1 MSQTAPKP
9 PKANSAK
16 SPKPTDSTP
25 APESITHKLARLD
38 QAVEWFHSDEFSLDQ
53 AIAKYQSAAAL
64 AHEIEHDLTELKNQV
79 AVIADLT
86 KS

>member
-9 PKANSAK
+9 PKTNSAK
-16 SPKPTDSTP
+16 STDSAP
-25 APESITHKLARLD
+25 APESITHKLTRLD